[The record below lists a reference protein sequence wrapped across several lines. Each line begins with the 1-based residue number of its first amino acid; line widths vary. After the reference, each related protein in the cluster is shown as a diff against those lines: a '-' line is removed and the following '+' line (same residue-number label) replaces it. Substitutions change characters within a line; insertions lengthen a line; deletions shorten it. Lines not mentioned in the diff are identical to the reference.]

1 MPANAG
7 SFLNVLSPNHMETQT
22 TYKDYANFN
31 SFTVA
36 GRILNSELASG
47 KNGEFLAVTVI
58 THGLTDD
65 EGMTVTFNDSN
76 GLMSLFKDGW
86 LPSGRMVTLTG
97 HIAYVSETYTDERT
111 KEVKLLKR
119 PRIHLVD
126 AAIPTGGLGPLPK
139 AKVPQRRVGA
149 TVVRPSD
156 ATKPAVE
163 EAPAF

>member
-1 MPANAG
+1 MF
-7 SFLNVLSPNHMETQT
+7 FLSHYMETQT

-58 THGLTDD
+58 THGLNED

-76 GLMSLFKDGW
+76 GLMALFQKGW
-86 LPSGRMVTLTG
+86 LPAGRMVTLTG
-97 HIAYVSETYTDERT
+97 HIAYVSETYTDAKT
-111 KEVKLLKR
+111 SEVKLLKR

-126 AAIPTGGLGPLPK
+126 AAIPTGGLGPMPK
-139 AKVPQRRVGA
+139 ASMPERRVGA